1 MAKKNKKE
9 FVVKTKFVFNGTFT
23 IKASDY
29 GEACELV
36 EKHCGLVLGRDIY
49 TSLPEDVCVDWE
61 FDVHSDKIVGEE
73 LAEEEYL

>member
-9 FVVKTKFVFNGTFT
+9 FVVKTKFVFKGTFT

-36 EKHCGLVLGRDIY
+36 KKHCGLVLGGDIH
-49 TSLPEDVCVDWE
+49 TTLSDDECVDWD
-61 FDVHSDKIVGEE
+61 FDVHSDKIVGDE
-73 LAEEEYL
+73 LTEEEYY